1 MKPAKGLVQLTV
13 PLMTIW
19 LIACVTINIYF
30 PAEKVETVAEG
41 IVEDIRG
48 KAPKDEDVVD
58 PSENEDN
65 PLSFIENILNFF
77 GPDSAY
83 AQEVTEVSN
92 ATIRTLKENMRKR
105 YPQLKPFFAKNIIKE
120 GNDGY
125 VAAGDMA
132 QLDLKNRRMVKS
144 LVGAEN
150 ADRKR
155 LYEEVAAALKIDPG
169 QINQVAEIFAK
180 QWQKTEP

>member
-1 MKPAKGLVQLTV
+1 MKSAKGLIQMVV
-13 PLMTIW
+13 PLTAIW

-48 KAPKDEDVVD
+48 KVPKEKNDTEPLED
-58 PSENEDN
+58 SEK
-65 PLSFIENILNFF
+65 PLSFINQIFNLLE
-77 GPDSAY
+77 PESAY

-92 ATIRTLKENMRKR
+92 ATIRTLKENMRQR
-105 YPQLKPFFAKNIIKE
+105 YPQLKPFLSKNVIKE
-120 GNDGY
+120 GADGY
-125 VAAGDMA
+125 VAEGDMKEV
-132 QLDLKNRRMVKS
+132 DLKTRRLVKS

-155 LYEEVAAALKIDPG
+155 LYEEVATALKIDPG
-169 QINQVAEIFAK
+169 QVNQVAEIFAK
-180 QWQKTEP
+180 QWQKSVP